1 MKRHHDF
8 LKELSTVTPRVCPYF
23 TEITASAEEVFL
35 LKVSIP
41 PELTDEYLARGWR
54 HNSWY
59 FYRNSCRNCR
69 RCLPIRIPINK
80 FKPSKS
86 QRRVLKK
93 NMATDFKM
101 FEPMDFAVKYFEQS
115 LSLFNKFLKERYDKS
130 PQGLGEYFTE
140 FFISPTQTRISAV
153 FIDGELAGNGFLDL
167 GGKSL
172 STIYFSFDPRF
183 SSFSPGTFSIL
194 KEIEWARENGL
205 KYYYLGYYIC
215 EISSMNYKSAFRPFE
230 LMDFDT
236 GIWQERECTPD
247 SQDCSKSVSQS
258 RHKS

>member
-1 MKRHHDF
+1 MKTRRDF
-8 LKELSTVTPRVCPYF
+8 LAEISTVTPRVCPYF

-35 LKVSIP
+35 LNVSLP
-41 PELTDEYLARGWR
+41 PELTDDYLARGWR

-59 FYRNSCRNCR
+59 FYRNNCRDCR
-69 RCLPIRIPINK
+69 RCIPIRVPVGS

-93 NMATDFKM
+93 NMTTEFKM
-101 FEPMDFAVKYFEQS
+101 FEPLDFAVNYIEQS
-115 LSLFNKFLKERYDKS
+115 LSLFNKFLKVRYDKS
-130 PQGLGEYFTE
+130 PQELGEYFTE
-140 FFISPTQTRISAV
+140 FFISPTQTRISAL
-153 FIDGELAGNGFLDL
+153 FIGGELAGNGFLDL
-167 GGKSL
+167 GETSL

-183 SSFSPGTFSIL
+183 SAFSPGTFSIL

-205 KYYYLGYYIC
+205 KYYYLGYYIR
-215 EISSMNYKSAFRPFE
+215 EISSMKYKNAFRPSE

-236 GIWQERECTPD
+236 GLWHERECTQD
-247 SQDCSKSVSQS
+247 NQDCNKIVSQS